1 MPDGNILVDLIGFAA
16 ASLTTLS
23 FVPQVLHSWKTR
35 ELSGVS
41 LLMYSLFTLGVALWL
56 FYGIFL
62 GKWPLIIANGVTL
75 VLASVVLVLKLR
87 HG

>member
-1 MPDGNILVDLIGFAA
+1 MPDGNVLVDLVGFAA

-23 FVPQVLHSWKTR
+23 FVPQVLHSWETR

-62 GKWPLIIANGVTL
+62 GKWPIIIANGVTL

>member
-1 MPDGNILVDLIGFAA
+1 MPDGNVLVDLVGFAA

-56 FYGIFL
+56 
-62 GKWPLIIANGVTL
+62 V
-75 VLASVVLVLKLR
+75 
-87 HG
+87 